1 MNPVYDITDIFEVFK
16 KDVSFYKFFKCEV
29 IFELTL
35 IPKVATIADANLRMY
50 LTVLTINATP
60 AVIRPTMLRML
71 RPIGQMRTTGLAI
84 NQIMPSL
91 APSVPAQTVASLVPC
106 SSIITLPIALSTG
119 GAKPMARLVAPQTN
133 RFIPVSISTAT
144 TTTNT
149 VPIAARSLTTGG
161 VIAVATKPQLQQ
173 HRIIAAPVNQIQT
186 AQLMTPVQMTALT
199 QLISQALPQPV
210 NIPVATQL
218 INPGSIFMLP
228 PNLAQTQFGAHVLKS
243 LGQTPIMQQPFTL
256 QPGVVMVSL
265 PGGGIATTTPT
276 AIATVQMAATRPS

>member
-1 MNPVYDITDIFEVFK
+1 MM
-16 KDVSFYKFFKCEV
+16 SEV
-29 IFELTL
+29 IFEFTL
-35 IPKVATIADANLRMY
+35 IHKVATIADTNLRMY
-50 LTVLTINATP
+50 LAVLTINATP
-60 AVIRPTMLRML
+60 AAIRPTMLRML
-71 RPIGQMRTTGLAI
+71 RPIGQMRTGLAI

-91 APSVPAQTVASLVPC
+91 APSVPAPSIASLVPC

-119 GAKPMARLVAPQTN
+119 GAKPTARLVAPQIN

-144 TTTNT
+144 TTTNS

-161 VIAVATKPQLQQ
+161 VIAVATKPTPQLQQ
-173 HRIIAAPVNQIQT
+173 HRIIAAPMNQIQT

-218 INPGSIFMLP
+218 INPGSIFTLP
-228 PNLAQTQFGAHVLKS
+228 PGLVQTQFGAHVLKS
-243 LGQTPIMQQPFTL
+243 LGQIPIMQQPFTL